1 MKSMIR
7 CITDRIKNKVVRT
20 AEQWKRTAELAKLR
34 RGKKLRI
41 MDSDKTIA
49 YIIKHRLSVTRF
61 GDGEFNIIFNGEGVN
76 FQSGS
81 MQLSHRLKEVLLSNR
96 PDLLVCLPHA
106 INTVHGL
113 NERASNFFQ
122 NWSLKNYSHLSSLII
137 RAGENSLLYG
147 DASMTRP
154 YKDWDDPIRAKRIFD
169 AMKQLWQDQDILF
182 VEGEQTRLGIGN
194 DLFANT
200 RSVKRILAPAVN
212 AFDHYEE
219 ILQRVLELHQ
229 GELVILALGP
239 AATVLAYDLAVQGIR
254 TLDMGHVDIEYEWYL
269 RKATSKVAIPGKYT
283 NEASDGSNV
292 TACED
297 PVYLSQI
304 IAKVGIP

>member
-1 MKSMIR
+1 MIR
-7 CITDRIKNKVVRT
+7 CITGRIKNKIVRT

-96 PDLLVCLPHA
+96 SDLLVCLPFP
-106 INTVHGL
+106 INTVRGL
-113 NERASNFFQ
+113 NEHAQQFYQS
-122 NWSLKNYSHLSSLII
+122 WSLDNYDRL
-137 RAGENSLLYG
+137 ASLLIERNGERRQYG
-147 DASMTRP
+147 DTNTTRP
-154 YKDWDDPIRAKRIFD
+154 YKDWDDPIRAKRIFA

-194 DLFANT
+194 DLFAGA
-200 RSVKRILAPAVN
+200 RSIKRILAPAVN